1 MNNVLYVYDY
11 VYKTIVYEC
20 EIKNALLSL
29 MLHNM
34 KKKVVMKPL
43 VK

>member
-1 MNNVLYVYDY
+1 MNNVLYVYNY

-29 MLHNM
+29 MLRNM